1 MADLLLDRFTR
12 IIVRRHYF
20 APSPSYR
27 DNVMQAL
34 NELKKKRSND
44 DDHLRIAIP
53 KLSNTATFRRVA

>member
-34 NELKKKRSND
+34 KELKKKRSND
-44 DDHLRIAIP
+44 DDHLRNCYSKTI
-53 KLSNTATFRRVA
+53 